1 MNPACPACATA
12 TRVIQWRDLKGFECP
27 TCRGQV
33 VRAKELE
40 RFLDELRPE
49 KYNPENYNPE
59 KCNPENF
66 GDFVALVRGAPP
78 SARPLTCPGCGTR
91 SYRAL
96 RRGVVEIDVCASCSC
111 VYFDEG
117 EATSYLRQAV
127 VKKFGRETLGVGV
140 TAADGLGTL
149 LELIINLLD

>member
-12 TRVIQWRDLKGFECP
+12 TRIIQWRDLAGFECP
-27 TCRGQV
+27 GCRGHL
-33 VRAKELE
+33 VRAKPLE
-40 RFLDELRPE
+40 RFLDEYGPE
-49 KYNPENYNPE
+49 K
-59 KCNPENF
+59 F
-66 GDFVALVRGAPP
+66 GQFVALVRDAPP

-96 RRGVVEIDVCASCSC
+96 RRGVVEIDVCASCGC

-127 VKKFGRETLGVGV
+127 VKKFGREALDVGV
-140 TAADGLGTL
+140 TTADGLDTL